1 MDGLADRDPLW
12 GFFWDRRASGA
23 STAASEDK
31 DLGEDKVGEVEI
43 EETGTQRFDGELEF
57 ARGCGGRCVGRDEGI
72 LVSTLFKTTGVGAVA
87 DLVFQLPSRV
97 GGERFSQ
104 GLNMDE
110 SDISCA
116 SPMSE
121 DRRRNGRSG
130 GGKKVGGPMGCV
142 RTKSKRR
149 RSRGSSRAIT

>member
-1 MDGLADRDPLW
+1 M
-12 GFFWDRRASGA
+12 
-23 STAASEDK
+23 
-31 DLGEDKVGEVEI
+31 EI
-43 EETGTQRFDGELEF
+43 EETGTPRFDGELEF

-116 SPMSE
+116 SPMFE

-149 RSRGSSRAIT
+149 RSRGLIKSDNVTSSSHVGSPTDKYNGIQKELQTRAILENRALSY